1 MTGYQFLY
9 DEQRRPFLISL
20 GLHALFFMLAL
31 FWQIGFNFMPAEFVE
46 VSLSGGAIGLPQPM
60 AVQEQRPS
68 ASSRPPEAVRLD
80 KPLVRQPAPPTR
92 TTTQPSAKISQPVT
106 HPIVPPKRRML
117 EEEEPQLSSRAEGK
131 LTPELAGVDPS
142 AKLDAAPAASQPG
155 LSSTPSSS
163 ATSVYDREPGR
174 SATSGT
180 RADGVDNAPVGGG
193 QPFAIEGDAAQRTI
207 LNQVIPEY
215 PSGLQKEEVLKIRF
229 TLLADGRIGLMIPMR
244 KGDPT
249 LEKITLDALRQ
260 WRFNALPASAEQKS
274 VTGIITF
281 RYELQ

>member
-9 DEQRRPFLISL
+9 DEQRRPFLISV
-20 GLHALFFMLAL
+20 GLHALFFLLAL
-31 FWQIGFNFMPAEFVE
+31 FWQIGFNFNPAEFIE
-46 VSLSGGAIGLPQPM
+46 VSLSGGAIGAPQPM
-60 AVQEQRPS
+60 AIQEQRPS
-68 ASSRPPEAVRLD
+68 ASSRRPEAARLD
-80 KPLVRQPAPPTR
+80 KPLVRQLAQPSR
-92 TTTQPSAKISQPVT
+92 TTTPPSAKISQPAT
-106 HPIVPPKRRML
+106 HPVVPPKRRML

-131 LTPELAGVDPS
+131 LTPEPAEVNPS

-155 LSSTPSSS
+155 LSSTTSST
-163 ATSVYDREPGR
+163 ATSVYDREPGL
-174 SATSGT
+174 SAASGNRT
-180 RADGVDNAPVGGG
+180 DGAESAPVGGG

-207 LNQVIPEY
+207 LHQVIPEY

-260 WRFNALPASAEQKS
+260 WRFNALPASAEQKN